1 MPTILTILAVI
12 ALIFAVME
20 FWNVKRAGAIAVL
33 LLAIIAFCQL
43 MPFGGLLG

>member
-1 MPTILTILAVI
+1 MPTLLAILAVV

-33 LLAIIAFCQL
+33 LLAIIAFVRL
-43 MPFGGLLG
+43 TPVGGLLG